1 MVQPWNSFHY
11 DGIIGGKTGF
21 VNESGTTLVTSAQR
35 DGMTLITVV
44 LNSPGTNSYV
54 DTTALLDFGFKN
66 FKLTNVSENDTRFE
80 NKSTFTNNFDSIF
93 KTKLHRLSLSK
104 DAVVVLPKDANFADT
119 TSTITLNEDS
129 SDDNNTVA
137 TISYSYGD
145 HTIGTA
151 PVLYSEV
158 SNKISVNA
166 TVTPEE
172 STTVDTETSV
182 DSENSNNS
190 SKVSDKDTT
199 KKTTKK
205 ETVSKSHFKFSSAIF
220 KIIIIAVILVILAV
234 IIIFFKKKMDH
245 LNAVRA
251 SKRRRNR

>member
-1 MVQPWNSFHY
+1 MP
-11 DGIIGGKTGF
+11 
-21 VNESGTTLVTSAQR
+21 
-35 DGMTLITVV
+35 
-44 LNSPGTNSYV
+44 
-54 DTTALLDFGFKN
+54 LLSWRID
-66 FKLTNVSENDTRFE
+66 
-80 NKSTFTNNFDSIF
+80 
-93 KTKLHRLSLSK
+93 
-104 DAVVVLPKDANFADT
+104 
-119 TSTITLNEDS
+119 
-129 SDDNNTVA
+129 
-137 TISYSYGD
+137 YSY
-145 HTIGTA
+145 
-151 PVLYSEV
+151 
-158 SNKISVNA
+158 
-166 TVTPEE
+166 
-172 STTVDTETSV
+172 TETSV